1 METAETTALAT
12 ELERT
17 IEEKYGVLLND
28 EQLCALLAYR
38 SMDAFRQSVNRKT
51 LPVPVFS
58 IPNRKGKFALTRD
71 VARWLAEQRN
81 AAAQS
86 SADESTKQINA

>member
-1 METAETTALAT
+1 MEPAETLALAT

-28 EQLCALLAYR
+28 QQLCSLLAYR
-38 SMDAFRQSVNRKT
+38 TMEAFRQSANRKT

-81 AAAQS
+81 AAAQTS
-86 SADESTKQINA
+86 DENA